1 MNPIYL
7 PEESSQRLRGLA
19 ELTGETITRIGQ
31 VAIERYLDQ
40 VSATVR
46 PQS

>member
-7 PEESSQRLRGLA
+7 PEESSQRLRNLA
-19 ELTGETITRIGQ
+19 ELTGETLTRIGQ

-40 VSATVR
+40 VSAAVR
-46 PQS
+46 EK